1 MDEAALHESWVNAW
15 RALGVAS
22 PSEALLDELLAAH
35 CEAHRAYHTLQ
46 HLGECL
52 ALLHARRDRPAQHPA
67 EVALAL
73 WFHDAVYDVHRQ
85 DNEQRSADWARR
97 AMLESGIAPEAADR
111 VHAMIMATRHHS
123 RPEDADA
130 QLLVDI
136 DLAILGATPERFA
149 EYERQIRIEYLHV
162 PADVFEAKRREI
174 LAGFLARDP
183 LYLTGPMRARF
194 EEGARANLSRAI
206 KR

>member
-1 MDEAALHESWVNAW
+1 MDEAALHESWINAW
-15 RALGVAS
+15 RALDVAS

-52 ALLHARRDRPAQHPA
+52 ALLHARRDRPAQRPA
-67 EVALAL
+67 EVAIAL
-73 WFHDAVYDVHRQ
+73 WFHDAVYDVHRH
-85 DNEQRSADWARR
+85 DNEERSADWARR
-97 AMLESGIAPEAADR
+97 VMLESGVSEEAADR
-111 VHAMIMATRHHS
+111 VHALILATRHDAQ
-123 RPEDADA
+123 PEGGDA

-136 DLAILGATPERFA
+136 DLAILGATPDRFA

-162 PADVFEAKRREI
+162 PADVFETKRREI

-194 EEGARANLSRAI
+194 EEAARANLKRAI